1 MLRITAGDFRGRR
14 LKVPKVEATRPLVER
29 AREGMFNHLG
39 ALVADALVWDVYA
52 GSGILGLE
60 ALSRGAAKVV
70 AIERHHRA
78 AAQLE
83 ENADLLG
90 CRKQLQCL
98 RIDTNRL
105 PALADSQPAPDLIFF
120 DPPYDDFRKGG
131 PGRIKVWGLFLD
143 LAHRLNPGGC
153 AIVHTPRGILNEEEL
168 SALPGIE
175 RRDYSNTSLYWWHK
189 PAAANTS
196 ASDPEPPS
204 AENEPHAS

>member
-14 LKVPKVEATRPLVER
+14 LKVPKVAATRPLVER

-39 ALVADALVWDVYA
+39 DLVHDALVWDVYA

-70 AIERHHRA
+70 AVERHQRA
-78 AAQLE
+78 ALQLE

-98 RIDTNRL
+98 RIDAYRL
-105 PALADSQPAPDLIFF
+105 PTLADKQAAPNLIFF

-131 PGRIKVWGLFLD
+131 PGRIKVWTLFLD
-143 LAHRLNPGGC
+143 LAQRLQPHGC
-153 AIVHTPRGILNEEEL
+153 AIVHTPCGILNEAEFGD
-168 SALPGIE
+168 LPGLE

-189 PAAANTS
+189 GAASSQADPTATTS
-196 ASDPEPPS
+196 ES
-204 AENEPHAS
+204 